1 MKFLSIKLKITLWY
15 TLFMIGLTSV
25 VLGVVVELTDMSILS
40 NQKHELVKE
49 VESAAEDIEEGDDFD
64 YFDDGVYLSKYSA
77 DFQYIEG
84 SIPERFPLSILVKEG
99 RVQTIKES
107 DEVFYVYDQK
117 VIDEYGRMFWVRG
130 IIPNVQMIQLS
141 RIIIGAAFIT
151 LPILVIL
158 SSSIGYFITKKA
170 FLPVK
175 KIQETAQRISESNQL
190 SMRIGLP
197 EGKDEI
203 SMLGKTVDNML
214 EQLEKSFEK
223 EKQFTSDASHELR
236 TPVAVIMAES
246 EYIIKH
252 GESLEEAKESMEII
266 NYQAEKMSALI
277 NQLLFFSRA
286 EQGRIQLKYEK
297 IDVAQVIS
305 NIINDMKILASE
317 KNISITME
325 NSISIPE
332 YFVDRILFER
342 AFQNI
347 LQNAI
352 TYGKENG
359 YVRIKLYVKDEY
371 FAVKIEDNGIGIS
384 RENLNKIWDRFYQVD
399 EARTGQ
405 KSGSMGLGLSMV
417 KWIMEKHKGYTEVES
432 ILGEGTTFTLFFPIK
447 NNL

>member
-64 YFDDGVYLSKYSA
+64 YFDDGVYLSRYSA

-342 AFQNI
+342 ALQNI

-359 YVRIKLYVKDEY
+359 YIRIKLYVKDEY